1 MSAPY
6 QLFINSFE
14 AVSFSFQISENVIL
28 KNLLEIMKLRLK
40 IEEKKNGK
48 TSIAYTLLRV
58 ENFISNFWKDFR
70 KKIRKYIL

>member
-28 KNLLEIMKLRLK
+28 KNLLEIMKLRWNYLK
-40 IEEKKNGK
+40 IEEKKKWENEYSVYAFTRGK
-48 TSIAYTLLRV
+48 
-58 ENFISNFWKDFR
+58 F
-70 KKIRKYIL
+70 YIEFLEGF